1 MSKDLIQAYKFL
13 LDNTL
18 SRSQEILGKKF
29 IEKLIKK
36 AEKIT
41 TKGGKSLLKGLD
53 YSKKVLQLDLL
64 NKNYDENEAGY
75 TKEIIVETFN
85 TLIKLIDKALSMLVG
100 KEYAIKIINDGV
112 QDTKLNQ
119 KDIFEKENIE
129 DLIQRIV

>member
-29 IEKLIKK
+29 IIKLIKK
-36 AEKIT
+36 AENIT
-41 TKGGKSLLKGLD
+41 TKEGMSLLKGLE
-53 YSKKVLQLDLL
+53 YSKKELQLDILY
-64 NKNYDENEAGY
+64 KNYNENEAGY
-75 TKEIIVETFN
+75 TKEIIVDTFN

-100 KEYAIKIINDGV
+100 KDNAVKIINDGV

-119 KDIFEKENIE
+119 KALFEKENIE
-129 DLIQRIV
+129 EYLRYKV